1 MLARAKKQI
10 KRTLRQI
17 PKVRSIML
25 PEPQE
30 EIPEADAGDLG
41 ILKRVK
47 PFTLTGNANLWAT
60 IQAVKYVER
69 RAIPGDIVELGVW
82 RGGQSMA
89 AALTLKRLGGNRKL
103 WLYDTF
109 AGMPEP
115 GEHDYK
121 AATGE
126 NAMRKWTETQDGKGF
141 SDWCC
146 ASLEDV
152 QANLGSTGHRDV
164 RYVRGMVEDTL
175 RDPANLPE
183 QIAILRLDTDWYE
196 STKAELDILYPR
208 LSPGGVLIIDDYGS
222 WGGAKKAVDE
232 YFAQQPIFL
241 HRIDHTA
248 RLVIRDR

>member
-1 MLARAKKQI
+1 MVQSLM
-10 KRTLRQI
+10 I
-17 PKVRSIML
+17 PEAQK
-25 PEPQE
+25 
-30 EIPEADAGDLG
+30 EIPEADAGDLE

-47 PFTLTGNANLWAT
+47 PFTLTSNANLWAT
-60 IQAVKYVER
+60 MQAVKYVEQR
-69 RAIPGDIVELGVW
+69 GIPGDIVELGVW
-82 RGGQSMA
+82 RGGQSMT
-89 AALTLKRLGGNRKL
+89 AALTLERVGGNRRL

-115 GEHDYK
+115 GEHDFK

-126 NAMRKWTETQDGKGF
+126 SAMAQWNKTQDGKGF
-141 SDWCC
+141 SQWCC

-164 RYVRGMVEDTL
+164 RYVQGMVEDTL
-175 RDPANLPE
+175 REPANLPD

-222 WGGAKKAVDE
+222 WGGAKKATDE
-232 YFAQQPIFL
+232 YFAQQAIFL

-248 RLVIRDR
+248 RLMIRER

>member
-1 MLARAKKQI
+1 MLASAKKQI

-17 PKVRSIML
+17 PKLRSVMV
-25 PEPQE
+25 PELHE
-30 EIPEADAGDLG
+30 EIPEADAADLE
-41 ILKRVK
+41 LLRRVR
-47 PFTLTGNANLWAT
+47 PYTLTSSANLWAT
-60 IQAVKYVER
+60 IQAVKYVEQR
-69 RAIPGDIVELGVW
+69 GIPGDIVELGVW
-82 RGGQSMA
+82 RGGQSMT
-89 AALTLKRLGGNRKL
+89 AALTLKRTGGNRKL
-103 WLYDTF
+103 WLFDTF
-109 AGMPEP
+109 AGMPAP

-126 NAMRKWTETQDGKGF
+126 NAMAKWTDTQDGKGF

-152 QANLGSTGHRDV
+152 QTNLASTGHRDIQ
-164 RYVRGMVEDTL
+164 YVQGMVEDTL

-183 QIAILRLDTDWYE
+183 QIAVLRLDTDWYD
-196 STKAELDILYPR
+196 STKAELEILYPR
-208 LSPGGVLIIDDYGS
+208 LSMGGVLIIDDYGS

-232 YFAQQPIFL
+232 YFAQQPVFL